1 MPDVAGGQ
9 CRALGKRNAGDHG
22 VARLDRTASTVAR
35 RHQGC
40 RLLCRCLV
48 KWQDAVFQIFNN
60 YLTEGSQALI
70 SSLAHGHNGK
80 SVLNF

>member
-1 MPDVAGGQ
+1 VSRAGQ
-9 CRALGKRNAGDHG
+9 A
-22 VARLDRTASTVAR
+22 
-35 RHQGC
+35 Q
-40 RLLCRCLV
+40 CRCLV